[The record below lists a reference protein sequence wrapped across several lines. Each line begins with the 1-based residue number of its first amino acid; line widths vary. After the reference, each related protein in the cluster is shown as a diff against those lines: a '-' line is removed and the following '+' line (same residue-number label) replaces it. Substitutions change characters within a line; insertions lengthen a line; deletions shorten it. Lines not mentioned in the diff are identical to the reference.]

1 MSLNH
6 GGVKPD
12 GVATVGSWDL
22 YGRASDLPQSSD
34 EVVEAVWKDAPQG
47 VIVPYTKPSH
57 L

>member
-22 YGRASDLPQSSD
+22 SGRASDLPQSSD
-34 EVVEAVWKDAPQG
+34 EVVEAVWKDAP
-47 VIVPYTKPSH
+47 
-57 L
+57 